1 VKNSKFLMYVIILK
15 TFIIIGLIVMM
26 YDISNKQRKR
36 EIENYCRLQ
45 EKTLEILTTGNK
57 EQIEEFK
64 KQLQS
69 SMEASSLLLYM
80 ETKKGQNK

>member
-1 VKNSKFLMYVIILK
+1 MYVIILK